1 MRISGVTGGYLA
13 HTSLNRELSQ
23 CSSQSPETPGRK
35 MGRSSQIILIGLRNS
50 KDYYK
55 RPGGGMWEGSFGCE
69 FLRGSMCAEGMGC
82 GRRWVRWVL
91 RGTETASGHPRIV
104 TVIA

>member
-1 MRISGVTGGYLA
+1 MLNSNQISFIV
-13 HTSLNRELSQ
+13 Q
-23 CSSQSPETPGRK
+23 
-35 MGRSSQIILIGLRNS
+35 RSS

-55 RPGGGMWEGSFGCE
+55 RPGGGVGLWEGLLGYE

-91 RGTETASGHPRIV
+91 RGTGTVTGHPGV
-104 TVIA
+104 P